1 MDLSQ
6 QTKPYPR
13 YLYHRDFNEPKIVN
27 SKVEEVELGTKGWT
41 TARLFKEYPKWV
53 GDTIVRSEAEEKRLL
68 AANALEEPP
77 SPDVMFDEGLSVSA
91 RDPLAVKE
99 IQVDGQDTAT
109 VEKLKKPVGRPKK
122 T

>member
-27 SKVEEVELGTKGWT
+27 SKVEEVELGTKGWS

-53 GDTIVRSEAEEKRLL
+53 GDTIVQSEADERRLL
-68 AANALEEPP
+68 SPNKKPEQEVP
-77 SPDVMFDEGLSVSA
+77 SPDVMFDEGLSA
-91 RDPLAVKE
+91 TEDPLAVKE
-99 IQVDGQDTAT
+99 TQVDSQDTAT
-109 VEKLKKPVGRPKK
+109 IEKPKKPGRPKK